1 MRPIHPC
8 APPRPSPPDRCLIQ
22 RVIACEKRSVSC
34 LATEWHFDG
43 MNAIHSVCA
52 SGVPSCW
59 QLDDGCTL
67 RVSLP
72 LSVCLSNACGQR
84 CIQPASVDVE
94 TALPR
99 SFAQALC
106 DPHSTLL
113 ILPCVRL
120 VHAQCTCESDFR
132 VQLAI
137 SMEIYLLRYEICR
150 CESPKPPCPQL
161 PLYPQPLC

>member
-8 APPRPSPPDRCLIQ
+8 PPHSTPPDRCLLQ
-22 RVIACEKRSVSC
+22 RVLACEKRSVSC
-34 LATEWHFDG
+34 LTTEWRFDG
-43 MNAIHSVCA
+43 MHAIHSVCS

-59 QLDDGCTL
+59 QLEDGCTL

-72 LSVCLSNACGQR
+72 LSVCLSNACGSR
-84 CIQPASVDVE
+84 VLPASVDVE
-94 TALPR
+94 TALPH
-99 SFAQALC
+99 SFAQALY
-106 DPHSTLL
+106 DPHCTLL

-120 VHAQCTCESDFR
+120 LRAECICEGVFR

-137 SMEIYLLRYEICR
+137 SLEVYLLRYELCV
-150 CESPKPPCPQL
+150 CGSPKPSCPPL

>member
-8 APPRPSPPDRCLIQ
+8 TPHPAPPERCLLQ
-22 RVIACEKRSVSC
+22 RVLACEKRSVSC
-34 LATEWHFDG
+34 LTTEWRFDG
-43 MNAIHSVCA
+43 MHAIHSVCS

-72 LSVCLSNACGQR
+72 LSVCLSNACGSR
-84 CIQPASVDVE
+84 VQPASVDAE
-94 TALPR
+94 TALPH
-99 SFAQALC
+99 SFAQALYA
-106 DPHSTLL
+106 PHCTLL

-120 VHAQCTCESDFR
+120 LRAECICEGVFR

-137 SMEIYLLRYEICR
+137 SLEVYLLRYELCV
-150 CESPKPPCPQL
+150 CGSPKPSCPPL

>member
-1 MRPIHPC
+1 MRPIRPCPPHP
-8 APPRPSPPDRCLIQ
+8 APPDRCLIQ

-34 LATEWHFDG
+34 LTTEWRFDG
-43 MNAIHSVCA
+43 MHAIHSVCS

-72 LSVCLSNACGQR
+72 LSVCLSNSCGSR
-84 CIQPASVDVE
+84 IQPASVDVE
-94 TALPR
+94 TILPQN
-99 SFAQALC
+99 FAQALN
-106 DPHSTLL
+106 DPHCTLL

-120 VHAQCTCESDFR
+120 LRAECVCEGVFR
-132 VQLAI
+132 VQLSIAL
-137 SMEIYLLRYEICR
+137 EIYLLRYELCA
-150 CESPKPPCPQL
+150 CGSPKPSCPPL

>member
-8 APPRPSPPDRCLIQ
+8 PPHSTPPDRCLLQ
-22 RVIACEKRSVSC
+22 RVLACEKRSVSC
-34 LATEWHFDG
+34 LTTEWRFDG
-43 MNAIHSVCA
+43 MHAIHSVC
-52 SGVPSCW
+52 SSSVPSCW

-72 LSVCLSNACGQR
+72 LSVCLSNACGSR
-84 CIQPASVDVE
+84 VQPASVDAE
-94 TALPR
+94 TALPH
-99 SFAQALC
+99 SFAQALY
-106 DPHSTLL
+106 DPHCTLL

-120 VHAQCTCESDFR
+120 LRAECICEGVFR

-137 SMEIYLLRYEICR
+137 SLEVYLLRYELCV
-150 CESPKPPCPQL
+150 CGSPKPSCPPL